1 VTPLRQR
8 MIEAMTLRGFAPSTR
23 EAYIRAVR
31 DLAAH
36 YKRSPDQLSVD
47 QLQHYLLHCLQ
58 ARQLSHSSCLQILH
72 ALRFFYIQTLGWS
85 SADLELPRPKR
96 PQRLPEILN
105 RAELARLFA
114 ATRNLKHRTMLMTTY
129 AAGLRVSEV
138 VNLRVSDID
147 SERMAIRIEQGKGC
161 KDRYSLLTPTLLDAL
176 RDYVRRFR
184 PTTWL
189 FPNRDDRNSRLA
201 ITSVQRAYTQAK
213 CDAGIAKQGGIHAL
227 RHAFATHQLESGMPI
242 HRLQRIL
249 GHRCLRTTTR
259 YLHLAEQP
267 GFLAEAAAD
276 LLAPTPTMER
286 AR

>member
-1 VTPLRQR
+1 MTPLRQR
-8 MIEAMTLRGFAPSTR
+8 MIEAMTLRGFSPRTHES
-23 EAYIRAVR
+23 YIRAVR

-36 YKRSPDQLSVD
+36 YKRSPDQLTVD
-47 QLQHYLLHCLQ
+47 QLHQYLLHCLQ
-58 ARQLSHSSCLQILH
+58 ARQLSHSTCLQILH

-85 SADLELPRPKR
+85 SADLDLPRPKR

-105 RAELARLFA
+105 RGELARLFA
-114 ATRNLKHRTMLMTTY
+114 ATRNVKYRTMFMTTY

-138 VNLRVSDID
+138 VNLRLSDID
-147 SERMAIRIEQGKGC
+147 SERLAIRIEQGKGR

-184 PTTWL
+184 PTSWL
-189 FPNRDDRNSRLA
+189 FPNREDHNSRLA
-201 ITSVQRAYTQAK
+201 ITSVQRAYTEAK
-213 CDAGIAKQGGIHAL
+213 CNAGIAKEGGIHAL

-242 HRLQRIL
+242 HRLQRLL
-249 GHRCLRTTTR
+249 GHRSLRTTMR

-276 LLAPTPTMER
+276 LLATAPAKGR